1 MKNKIIITTTNVV
14 SGIEIEKYLGV
25 INTNLVIGTNIFSD
39 IGASFTDFFG
49 GSSHSY
55 QNKLEKMQEQAKEKL
70 IQKLRELDGNV
81 ILGLSFDFDEIS
93 GKGKAMFMV
102 SVSGTAVRAKFP
114 QNININS
121 NDKISFKTIKA
132 TIEINKIIV
141 DVQKGKL
148 ITNEQW
154 ELIMENP
161 KNSFSTFILNNY
173 INHYNSG
180 VGEQSDEG
188 KNLLNYTTRYFMNI
202 DISHSKNVLYD
213 KLLDNSILT
222 NIVIEKTKLFDAEKI
237 LGLIENGQINIS
249 VNLLKYDK
257 PFYTKSDLVLM
268 KKIILNLSEKDINNT
283 QMESINNFKEKVEVL
298 NELINK

>member
-257 PFYTKSDLVLM
+257 HFYTKSDLVLM